1 MGHSAR
7 IGWRTRQCIALAGNV
22 SCGYTLRSDFPAV
35 RSPRVRP
42 MSSQL
47 LSPRTGWASLRDLNG
62 YQWFV
67 FIVCCLAWDMDCM
80 DQQLFVLAR
89 RPAMLE
95 LVPKPAET
103 DPRWSVKHG
112 EIAGQLTAGATRE
125 IKPAPTEK
133 DIAPKVA
140 AALHDADVAS
150 AAGYA
155 TMFFMLGWAV
165 GGIGFGVMGDRV
177 GRVKTLT
184 LTILL
189 YAIFTGLSAFSIG
202 VADFHFYRFL
212 TGLGVGGVFAAA
224 VTLLAETA
232 PENARPFLLGL
243 FQASSVV
250 GNCTAALI
258 NIGLGYAVYTDSFS
272 EGTVLGFPLTPWR
285 LMFLVGIMPG
295 LLVVLV
301 QLRLKEPEKW
311 LRLKAAGKRGGSYS
325 ELLGDRQWRSR
336 ALFGLLL
343 AVSGVIGLW
352 GIAFFSPDL
361 QRYVARPIYVEESK
375 ALRPGFSEEASGK
388 GLDAEQAAKYIEA
401 KATKYVTWQSDKW
414 SGVTSLVQNTGAFF
428 GIFAFSILTN
438 RFGRKPTFALF
449 FVLAGVSTAMVFLY
463 LKTWEDIFWMIPIMG
478 FFQLALFGGYA
489 IYFPELFPTR
499 LRSTG
504 TSFCYN
510 VGRLIAAFGPAAI
523 GLLTGVVYAH
533 LPAPDPFRYA
543 GVTMCAVFL
552 LGLIALPFLP
562 ETRGKPL
569 PE

>member
-1 MGHSAR
+1 
-7 IGWRTRQCIALAGNV
+7 
-22 SCGYTLRSDFPAV
+22 
-35 RSPRVRP
+35 
-42 MSSQL
+42 MSSQPL
-47 LSPRTGWASLRDLNG
+47 APRTGWASLKDLTG

-67 FIVCCLAWDMDCM
+67 FAVCCLAWDMDCM

-95 LVPKPAET
+95 LVPKPADT
-103 DPRWSVKHG
+103 DLRWEVKYA
-112 EIAGQLTAGATRE
+112 ELSGQLAATATE
-125 IKPAPTEK
+125 ESKPAPTEG
-133 DIAPKVA
+133 DIRTKTL

-189 YAIFTGLSAFSIG
+189 YAVFTGLSALSVG
-202 VADFHFYRFL
+202 VPDFHFYRFL

-243 FQASSVV
+243 FQASSVI
-250 GNCTAALI
+250 GNCAAALI
-258 NIGLGYAVYTDSFS
+258 NIGFGYAVYTDSFS
-272 EGTVLGFPLTPWR
+272 GGTLFGFPLTPWR
-285 LMFLVGIMPG
+285 LMFLVGIVPG

-301 QLRLKEPEKW
+301 QLRLREPDKW
-311 LRLKAAGKRGGSYS
+311 LKLKAEGKKGGSYG

-361 QRYVARPIYVEESK
+361 QRYVARPVYVQEAK
-375 ALRPGFSEEASGK
+375 DLALTA
-388 GLDAEQAAKYIEA
+388 DAAAKYI
-401 KATKYVTWQSDKW
+401 TWQSDKW

-428 GIFAFSILTN
+428 GIFAFSLLTN
-438 RFGRKPTFALF
+438 KFGRKPTFAVF
-449 FVLAGVSTAMVFLY
+449 FVLAGVSTAMVFLF
-463 LKTWEDIFWMIPIMG
+463 LKTWTDILWMIPVMG

-510 VGRLIAAFGPAAI
+510 VGRLIAAFGPAAL

-543 GVTMCAVFL
+543 GVTMCAVFA

-562 ETRGKPL
+562 ETKGKPL